1 METKEKCIV
10 AIDVSKGSFATYW
23 KGIGRAKNYSS
34 DGKSIKKLAADIE
47 VLKPTLVVL
56 ECTGGYEQELC
67 EELWG
72 RAIPLAKVNPGRV
85 RHFCRAKG
93 YLAKTDPIDAKA
105 IYEFGIAM
113 ELVPQNPPSPALQR
127 VKQLFLRR
135 QQLMQ
140 MSIAEKNHLKAP
152 CADKAAKA
160 SIKRVLKFISKEIK
174 ALDTQIAAALQ
185 KTPEVQSKMHALK
198 QQKGVGPVLLAALL
212 VLLPELGTLNR
223 NTVAALV
230 GVAPFNHDSG
240 TDSRK
245 RSIRG
250 GRCNLRTVLYMATL
264 AAIRTNGTIK
274 ALYRRLVIR
283 GTKRMV
289 AVVACMRKFIIYLNT
304 VARQALLADS
314 SSAFSSIQQ

>member
-1 METKEKCIV
+1 METKEKCVV
-10 AIDVSKGSFATYW
+10 AVDVSKESFAVYW
-23 KGIGRAKNYSS
+23 KGIGRARSYKS
-34 DGKSIKKLAADIE
+34 DSKGVEKLVADIGA
-47 VLKPTLVVL
+47 LNPTLVVL
-56 ECTGGYEQELC
+56 ECTGGYEQGLC
-67 EELWG
+67 EELW
-72 RAIPLAKVNPGRV
+72 RRSIALTKVNPGRV
-85 RHFCRAKG
+85 RHFCHAKG

-113 ELVPQNPPSPALQR
+113 ELVPQDPPSPALQK

-140 MSIAEKNHLKAP
+140 MSIIEKNHLKAP
-152 CADKAAKA
+152 CADKAATT
-160 SIKRVLKFISKEIK
+160 SIKRALKFISQEIK
-174 ALDTQIAAALQ
+174 ALDTQIASAL
-185 KTPEVQSKMHALK
+185 KDTPEVQYKMHALK

-230 GVAPFNHDSG
+230 GVAPFNNDSG
-240 TDSRK
+240 NGSNK

-274 ALYRRLVIR
+274 TFYRNLVKR
-283 GTKRMV
+283 GTKKMV
-289 AVVACMRKFIIYLNT
+289 AVVACMRKFVIYLNS
-304 VARQALLADS
+304 VARQALLEDQL
-314 SSAFSSIQQ
+314 SIHTPA